1 MLTTERSLRDFV
13 TENFNSASV
22 FEKYGLDFCCKG
34 GVSLEEACK
43 VKGLDSDKVTAEL
56 SEVTFEESSQRYFHW
71 ELPFLIDYI
80 VNNHH
85 SYVKSQI
92 PLINLHLE
100 KVVRAHGERHPEVK
114 EAEAIFFSS
123 GQALTRHMV
132 KEESVLF
139 PFIKQLA
146 QAHTNGC
153 VPPSS
158 HFGSVSGPI
167 AVMLAEHEDVGNEL
181 AHIRE
186 LLCDYSPPDDACTT
200 MRLLYQELDAFEQDL
215 HKHVFLENSILFPK
229 AIRME
234 KEKPQSEESFKIRA
248 HK

>member
-1 MLTTERSLRDFV
+1 MITTERSLRDIV

-34 GVSLEEACK
+34 GVTLEEACK
-43 VKGLDSDKVTAEL
+43 TKDIDWKKITAEL
-56 SEVTFEESSQRYFHW
+56 SEVTYEESSQRYFHW

-80 VNNHH
+80 VGNHH

-114 EAEAIFFSS
+114 EVEMIFISS
-123 GQALTRHMV
+123 GHELTYHMI
-132 KEESVLF
+132 KEEVVLF
-139 PFIKQLA
+139 PFIKQLV
-146 QAHTNGC
+146 QAHTNGG
-153 VPPSS
+153 VPPNS
-158 HFGSVSGPI
+158 HFGSVSGPM
-167 AVMLAEHEDVGNEL
+167 AVLLAEHEDVGNEL

-186 LLCDYSPPDDACTT
+186 LLRDYSPPDDACTT
-200 MRLLYQELDAFEQDL
+200 MRLLYQELYAFQQDL

-229 AIRME
+229 AARME
-234 KEKPQSEESFKIRA
+234 KELCVADKLFPKQYQS
-248 HK
+248 